1 MTPPTPLNSPD
12 EGTGPAIP
20 GRAGAREL
28 NKGERRAARERA
40 RKARARRGQATA
52 VASSVIVLGG
62 LALLVFTSS
71 GWSDVQETFFSPE
84 AFRTSFPDI
93 LKAFWL
99 DVRMFIAVEV
109 VVLVL
114 GLLIALVR
122 TSISPA
128 LFPIRFLT
136 AIYCDLFRGVPVILL
151 VYLIGFGIPTLGVTG
166 ILAEPIFLA
175 CVALS
180 LAYSAYVAEVYR
192 AGISSVHRTQTDSA
206 LAVGLTNFQALR
218 HVVLP
223 QAVRRVRPPLLNDFI
238 SLQKDVALVSVLGVQ
253 EAFRVAQIDSQ
264 SSFNYTPLIAAALLY
279 IAVTIPMAR
288 ILDHISKKQD
298 AIT

>member
-1 MTPPTPLNSPD
+1 M
-12 EGTGPAIP
+12 
-20 GRAGAREL
+20 
-28 NKGERRAARERA
+28 
-40 RKARARRGQATA
+40 
-52 VASSVIVLGG
+52 LGG

-71 GWSDVQETFFSPE
+71 GWPDVQETFFSPE

-93 LKAFWL
+93 LRAFWL
-99 DVRMFIAVEV
+99 DVRMFVAVEV
-109 VVLVL
+109 VVLIL
-114 GLLIALVR
+114 GLVIALIR
-122 TSISPA
+122 TSLSPA
-128 LFPIRFLT
+128 LFPIRALA

-206 LAVGLTNFQALR
+206 LAVGLTKFQALR

-279 IAVTIPMAR
+279 LAVTIPMAR
-288 ILDHISKKQD
+288 ILDYIARKQD
-298 AIT
+298 SVV

>member
-1 MTPPTPLNSPD
+1 ML
-12 EGTGPAIP
+12 
-20 GRAGAREL
+20 
-28 NKGERRAARERA
+28 
-40 RKARARRGQATA
+40 
-52 VASSVIVLGG
+52 SSVIVLGG

-71 GWSDVQETFFSPE
+71 GWPDVQETFFSPE

-93 LKAFWL
+93 LRAFWL
-99 DVRMFIAVEV
+99 DIRMFVAVEV
-109 VVLVL
+109 VVLIL
-114 GLLIALVR
+114 GLVIALIR
-122 TSISPA
+122 TSLSPA
-128 LFPIRFLT
+128 LFPIRIL
-136 AIYCDLFRGVPVILL
+136 AAVYCDLFRGVPVILL

-253 EAFRVAQIDSQ
+253 EAYRVAQIDTAST
-264 SSFNYTPLIAAALLY
+264 FNFTPLIAAAMLYLL
-279 IAVTIPMAR
+279 VTIPMAR
-288 ILDHISKKQD
+288 ILDHIARKEEAK
-298 AIT
+298 T